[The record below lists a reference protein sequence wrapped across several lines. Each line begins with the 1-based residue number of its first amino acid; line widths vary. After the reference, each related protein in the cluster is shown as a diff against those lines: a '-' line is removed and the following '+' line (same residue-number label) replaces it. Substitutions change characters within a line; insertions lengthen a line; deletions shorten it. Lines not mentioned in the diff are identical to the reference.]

1 MINFK
6 IKRLIITFALFLMI
20 LIPLQGSASE
30 CDGPTE
36 LVKVTVEQIA
46 ISPPTYIYT
55 LAIFH
60 QSPIRNF
67 SIGISNKPEM
77 LIFGDNIPQSVGSP
91 KGWEGQYNFG
101 HESAYM
107 KIYWRAKH
115 ELYRIAQNDSLRG
128 FMVLMPQ
135 PKERKTPLY
144 GPGGKV
150 FVPLDMKSAPYK
162 VRFKD
167 GTCVW
172 GRVVEK

>member
-1 MINFK
+1 M
-6 IKRLIITFALFLMI
+6 LLLGV
-20 LIPLQGSASE
+20 PLEGLASE

-55 LAIFH
+55 LANFH

-77 LIFGDNIPQSVGSP
+77 IIFGDNIPQSVGSP
-91 KGWEGQYNFG
+91 KGWEGQYIFG

-107 KIYWRAKH
+107 KIYWEAKH
-115 ELYRIAQNDSLRG
+115 ELYTIAQNDSLRG

-135 PKERKTPLY
+135 PSD
-144 GPGGKV
+144 GPSGKLQ
-150 FVPLDMKSAPYK
+150 VPLDMKSAPYK
-162 VRFKD
+162 VRFND

-172 GRVVEK
+172 GRAVEE